1 VSAGDRRSRSA
12 GPNTKLGRVQDSS
25 SAASH
30 PAQPYPWPPQS
41 ATGVG
46 SIPGTDPITAMRL
59 IFDELPDL
67 PHLAE
72 LPDRGLGA
80 DMTGRT
86 AAILV
91 DLPADATPR
100 GWRFADRP
108 GRDLRR
114 AQSLLARDLDGLEEV
129 ADGYRGALKIQI
141 CGPWTMAATIELT
154 RSQEPA
160 LADPGAV
167 SDLIA
172 SLAEGVA
179 AHVADVRARIPGAD
193 LLLQV
198 DEPALP
204 AVLAGTVPS
213 ASGLNRVRTIENDD
227 AESGLRAVLS
237 AVLAPGLVHCCAA
250 SVPLGII
257 RGAGAH
263 AAGID
268 LGQLRQGEEEML
280 AEAVEGGLGIFL
292 GAVPATPPAPTT
304 GRTAATGPD
313 PASRELNSERA
324 GARQPPSPRD
334 TAARVT
340 ELWRRM
346 GWPERR
352 APATSPA
359 TAGPPATSQPN
370 GIPPTAGL
378 TGAAAVT
385 AQVVITPGCGLAGAP
400 PEYAQAALARCRE
413 AARLLPELIE
423 EESR

>member
-1 VSAGDRRSRSA
+1 MH
-12 GPNTKLGRVQDSS
+12 DSS
-25 SAASH
+25 STAPH

-46 SIPGTDPITAMRL
+46 SLPGTDPLAAMRL

-72 LPDRGLGA
+72 LPGRGPGA
-80 DMTGRT
+80 DLTGRA

-91 DLPADATPR
+91 DLPVDATPG

-114 AQSLLARDLDGLEEV
+114 AHGLLARDLDALEEV

-154 RSQEPA
+154 RSQEPV

-167 SDLIA
+167 GDLVA

-179 AHVADVRARIPGAD
+179 AHVADVRGRVPGAD
-193 LLLQV
+193 VLLQL

-204 AVLAGTVPS
+204 AVLAGSVPS
-213 ASGLNRVRTIENDD
+213 ASGLNRVRAVEADD
-227 AESGLRAVLS
+227 AGSALRAVLS
-237 AVLAPGLVHCCAA
+237 AVRAPGLVHCCAA

-257 RGAGAH
+257 RGAGAQ

-268 LGQLRQGEEEML
+268 LDQLRRGEEEVL
-280 AEAVEGGLGIFL
+280 AEAVEAGLGIFL
-292 GAVPATPPAPTT
+292 GAVPATPPGPLA
-304 GRTAATGPD
+304 GRTAATGAATPRD
-313 PASRELNSERA
+313 PNAERA

-352 APATSPA
+352 APQTSPA
-359 TAGPPATSQPN
+359 SAGSPASSPPN
-370 GIPPTAGL
+370 GTHQGAAL
-378 TGAAAVT
+378 TGAAAIA

-400 PEYAQAALARCRE
+400 PDYAQAALARCRE

>member
-1 VSAGDRRSRSA
+1 
-12 GPNTKLGRVQDSS
+12 VQDSIGT
-25 SAASH
+25 ASH
-30 PAQPYPWPPQS
+30 PGQLYPWPPQS

-46 SIPGTDPITAMRL
+46 SLPGTDPLGAMRL

-86 AAILV
+86 GAILV
-91 DLPADATPR
+91 DLPVDATPR

-108 GRDLRR
+108 GGDLRR
-114 AQSLLARDLDGLEEV
+114 AHGLLTRDLDALEEV
-129 ADGYRGALKIQI
+129 ADGYRGTLKIQI

-154 RSQEPA
+154 RSQEPV
-160 LADPGAV
+160 LADLGAV

-172 SLAEGVA
+172 SLAEGVT
-179 AHVADVRARIPGAD
+179 AHVADVQARVPGAD
-193 LLLQV
+193 VLLQL

-213 ASGLNRVRTIENDD
+213 ASGLNRVRAIENDD

-250 SVPLGII
+250 SVPLGMI
-257 RGAGAH
+257 RSAGAH

-280 AEAVEGGLGIFL
+280 AEAVEAGLGIFL
-292 GAVPATPPAPTT
+292 GAVPATPPEPMTA
-304 GRTAATGPD
+304 RTAATG
-313 PASRELNSERA
+313 AGSATGELNSERA
-324 GARQPPSPRD
+324 GARQPPAPRD

-359 TAGPPATSQPN
+359 TAGPPAAS
-370 GIPPTAGL
+370 PPSGTPAGAVL
-378 TGAAAVT
+378 TGAAAIT
-385 AQVVITPGCGLAGAP
+385 AQVVITPGCGLASAP
-400 PEYAQAALARCRE
+400 PEYARAALARCRE